1 MNLETQWYIQ
11 NGEGWQIYQNRQVC
25 VCVRLSVCMCS
36 CVCVCVCGC
45 VKGNL
50 FDKHLLSTYSFLG

>member
-1 MNLETQWYIQ
+1 MGKDGRFTRI
-11 NGEGWQIYQNRQVC
+11 GRCVC
-25 VCVRLSVCMCS
+25 VCVCVCVHLSVCMCA
-36 CVCVCVCGC
+36 CGC